1 MLITLKIVD
10 QSHSSVERAGL
21 LAGVR
26 VRLLESDEHFSLR
39 GDALQSAIE
48 QDKAKGLVP
57 FHVKLNTFW

>member
-1 MLITLKIVD
+1 MHWLLLQWED

-39 GDALQSAIE
+39 GDALLSAME

-57 FHVKLNTFW
+57 FHVY